1 MKRVIA
7 MLVAASATIAA
18 DAAKLNDGMRVEFDA
33 VLPNRQSLTISL
45 GRGRERLE
53 VSSKRG
59 AYPWS
64 FIATDGSDPRRR
76 AYPGSSRPLEK
87 SLYWWENCD
96 YTPNGRYK
104 RSFATSEKVADLS
117 EAMQSERWQTADK
130 RTLKLA
136 VELSGGWLSFWIDDI
151 LLHAL
156 PATDDV
162 AGREVKVT
170 ASKKAKVSEQRVAK
184 VECRAGEWKVP
195 FGNVG
200 RRAGDPEPYAID
212 VGRSWT
218 REASVDG
225 YSAPNG
231 STFGGRWA
239 GALSA
244 NGVTRLMSNVGAGPE
259 NSSYWGEQHYSGG
272 ASSRITMNPHPV
284 LAANATMVRLLKS
297 CEFVRNVPTPS
308 LGVFAIEYRNVKT
321 GEPLHVMWCIR
332 GKVPVKLKAS
342 KAFDVMD
349 NLVSVREL
357 TPDPVFVLGLKGEIE
372 FGRQK
377 FAKAETA
384 PAKGAVKVCS
394 LGNWSQSTEKPGIE
408 YLDNMPGSICR
419 YPVEMAVESRGGR
432 LSVTLPEGLPDRDA
446 MPFVTT
452 IVPPKKVVLPGRPRK
467 IALDVDVVSAD
478 WGRVVYVLSDA
489 KGEKF
494 VSVGQRRTYNVDDTK
509 CDSFFNF
516 DGRRLVRFELP
527 GSRPWDL
534 SRYPGNCWWGSY
546 GGDGIVDYPL
556 SVEKIY
562 VERRAKAMHVND
574 VVKTKRAPVSFGS
587 LYVEDVEPDSDL
599 AMPCAEN
606 VKRQNP
612 LAEIDGTLPP
622 TEITAVKHPLH
633 YYDGTRGH
641 FSFREMEGAASY
653 DVYVSLSPAGDG
665 AILLKKGVKKSGELV
680 TGFLAGRENYGFVVW
695 RDAKG
700 AVSKPSAPFKF
711 LLNDEFAEK

>member
-1 MKRVIA
+1 MPWGSP
-7 MLVAASATIAA
+7 LFTAAYLQDQETR
-18 DAAKLNDGMRVEFDA
+18 DKFEGMAFDTA
-33 VLPNRQSLTISL
+33 FFDRMPEGQLHSC
-45 GRGRERLE
+45 
-53 VSSKRG
+53 
-59 AYPWS
+59 
-64 FIATDGSDPRRR
+64 
-76 AYPGSSRPLEK
+76 
-87 SLYWWENCD
+87 SLYVLTLMNREWAKYRKDKPYLVSVEGPCISRTAKEAL
-96 YTPNGRYK
+96 TP
-104 RSFATSEKVADLS
+104 D
-117 EAMQSERWQTADK
+117 
-130 RTLKLA
+130 
-136 VELSGGWLSFWIDDI
+136 
-151 LLHAL
+151 
-156 PATDDV
+156 
-162 AGREVKVT
+162 
-170 ASKKAKVSEQRVAK
+170 EQLRNNL
-184 VECRAGEWKVP
+184 RAC
-195 FGNVG
+195 FL
-200 RRAGDPEPYAID
+200 
-212 VGRSWT
+212 
-218 REASVDG
+218 
-225 YSAPNG
+225 
-231 STFGGRWA
+231 
-239 GALSA
+239 LSA

-599 AMPCAEN
+599 VMPCAEN